1 MLISYALSNFS
12 ECMTS
17 FLEVLGMKRHIGSQL
32 SPLFTYLL
40 HIYSVLLSICT
51 MSTLLLLSSSFK
63 LTHHVLFSV
72 IHVCESYI
80 ILFVHFCVRNVQ
92 RHFLKCFSQKRH
104 FRSQRFGMHHIFF
117 VWRYVWSVTWELTNN
132 CAECSMSFCMCSI
145 LKMHRDL
152 RLEFHL
158 SNYPFIHLLESHFY
172 YSLLIM
178 HHQCVLS
185 AQRHILYILSI
196 TCYWLRLVLKL
207 LSWPAG
213 GRRNFVGWMP
223 TPPLLIPGLW
233 LVFVGAFS
241 YRVFWMYHIFFMWRY
256 VWSGTWDCKIH
267 LFLKA
272 GIVTLMSFVIVTVIL
287 LMGILYCL
295 HVVIMVNGLFPVALL
310 CPVV

>member
-152 RLEFHL
+152 KLEFHL

-178 HHQCVLS
+178 HHQFVLS
-185 AQRHILYILSI
+185 AQRHFVYIIYYMLLAPIGAEVTIMASWRAEELCGLDAHASPAHPGAVTRFCGCI
-196 TCYWLRLVLKL
+196 FIPSVLNV
-207 LSWPAG
+207 P
-213 GRRNFVGWMP
+213 
-223 TPPLLIPGLW
+223 
-233 LVFVGAFS
+233 
-241 YRVFWMYHIFFMWRY
+241 
-256 VWSGTWDCKIH
+256 H
-267 LFLKA
+267 LFHVALCLKWHMRLQNPPVFK
-272 GIVTLMSFVIVTVIL
+272 GGDCHINVFRYSNCYI
-287 LMGILYCL
+287 
-295 HVVIMVNGLFPVALL
+295 VNGNPVLFA
-310 CPVV
+310 CRYYG